1 MTLGEFVEET
11 SKLEKY
17 YGKELED
24 FQRKIWNEEIG
35 NLSVQRYR
43 QIIKEIFKTC
53 KFMPKLADIIEINKG
68 LGYHIENKKEIKKV
82 HCDRCNGE
90 GFIIYTK
97 LIDNGDIKLP
107 YDFMARCDC
116 ENGNEYIYDGRTI
129 QDTQHRSN
137 YYVPSIVELGL

>member
-68 LGYHIENKKEIKKV
+68 LGYHTESKKEIKKV
-82 HCDRCNGE
+82 PCDRCNGE

-116 ENGNEYIYDGRTI
+116 ENGNEYIYDGRII

>member
-1 MTLGEFVEET
+1 MTDSEFIEET

-17 YGKELED
+17 YGKELET
-24 FQRKIWNEEIG
+24 FQLKIWKDELVNMPLI
-35 NLSVQRYR
+35 RYR

-68 LGYHIENKKEIKKV
+68 LGYHTENKKEIEKV
-82 HCDRCNGE
+82 HCNKCNGE

-107 YDFMARCDC
+107 YDFIARCDC
-116 ENGNEYIYDGRTI
+116 ENGNEYMYDGRTI
-129 QDTQHRSN
+129 QDTEHRSN
-137 YYVPSIVELGL
+137 YRIPSILELGI